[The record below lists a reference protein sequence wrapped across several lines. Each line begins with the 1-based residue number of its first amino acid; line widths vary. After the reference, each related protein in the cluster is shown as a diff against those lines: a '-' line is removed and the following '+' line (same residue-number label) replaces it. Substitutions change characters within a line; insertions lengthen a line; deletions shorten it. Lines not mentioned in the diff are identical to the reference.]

1 MKFVKRFS
9 KFFSKNSKIF
19 FSLQDLAAP
28 HWHPYYSTLCG
39 VCQEGILFFL
49 HTNRGSC
56 VARLMIPSTF
66 NCCSL
71 LTSLLYHIM
80 WSLSRG
86 FLHFLRIFFREY
98 LRPCYTRNG
107 KHSST
112 AALSPWHYELYH
124 VSGFLS
130 IGKMH
135 KICMK
140 KLCKMLKN
148 QNSARCVR
156 HRAAQ
161 MNRPFFFRNLLP
173 NYMRFPGFG
182 RC

>member
-1 MKFVKRFS
+1 MGFVKRFG

-28 HWHPYYSTLCG
+28 HWHPYYSTSSAI
-39 VCQEGILFFL
+39 CQEGILFFL
-49 HTNRGSC
+49 HTNLGSC

-66 NCCSL
+66 NRYSL

-86 FLHFLRIFFREY
+86 FLHFFRVGGTDWHLISHEGDKVFFI
-98 LRPCYTRNG
+98 
-107 KHSST
+107 
-112 AALSPWHYELYH
+112 LSPWHYRVYH
-124 VSGFLS
+124 ISGFLS
-130 IGKMH
+130 IGRMH

-148 QNSARCVR
+148 QNSARCAR

-161 MNRPFFFRNLLP
+161 MNRPFFFRNFLP
-173 NYMRFPGFG
+173 NYMRFPEFG